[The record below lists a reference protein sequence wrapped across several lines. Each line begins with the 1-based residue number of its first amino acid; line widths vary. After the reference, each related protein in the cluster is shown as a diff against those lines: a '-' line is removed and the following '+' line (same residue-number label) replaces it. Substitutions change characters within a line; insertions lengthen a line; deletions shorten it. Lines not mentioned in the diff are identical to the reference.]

1 MERYIDEILETVLYI
16 IWFIWQYKRII
27 TLFTLAAKPRE
38 TEDPINFSNFQEE
51 IDPEDKGNENM
62 MSPAKIDIIKD
73 WDRLSNIAFKEIAE
87 KWPVRKTEY
96 IRTNSEILK

>member
-1 MERYIDEILETVLYI
+1 
-16 IWFIWQYKRII
+16 
-27 TLFTLAAKPRE
+27 
-38 TEDPINFSNFQEE
+38 
-51 IDPEDKGNENM
+51 M